1 MSFSVELRGKCSSLN
16 LLLIDTVIHAGVGN
30 MPLNIYCNSG
40 SRNLVRILYVV
51 AVQCKAYTVE
61 IMLPSTPH
69 LKFAQKQ
76 NQSESWQLK
85 LGCVLILG
93 PTVFFLGLLLSYL
106 KWQKNDTA
114 FSFSIGKSWCLSARM
129 LDFRRTVWLMCCHI
143 HFSYQLV
150 IVKMVPEHVKGQQLL

>member
-1 MSFSVELRGKCSSLN
+1 
-16 LLLIDTVIHAGVGN
+16 

-51 AVQCKAYTVE
+51 AVQCNAYTVE
-61 IMLPSTPH
+61 IMLSSTPH

-76 NQSESWQLK
+76 NRGESWQLK

-106 KWQKNDTA
+106 KWRKNDTA
-114 FSFSIGKSWCLSARM
+114 FSFSIGKS
-129 LDFRRTVWLMCCHI
+129 
-143 HFSYQLV
+143 
-150 IVKMVPEHVKGQQLL
+150 